1 MANKADL
8 IEQLSQKLPHSKKE
22 ISTFVNAF
30 IEELLYCLERE
41 NRVSLA
47 PLGVFSVRKTNA
59 RMARNPQTGQPLP
72 IPPKRKLLFRAAKA
86 AKEQLN
92 RDEI

>member
-22 ISTFVNAF
+22 LSVFVDTF

-41 NRVSLA
+41 GRVSLA
-47 PLGVFSVRKTNA
+47 PLGVFLVKQVPPRT
-59 RMARNPQTGQPLP
+59 ARNPQTGQPILIPAKKRP
-72 IPPKRKLLFRAAKA
+72 IFRAGKA
-86 AKEQLN
+86 MKDQLN
-92 RDEI
+92 K